1 MKSIQAI
8 IVILIPIITTIT
20 TTDARISS
28 SRNPTRRL
36 QRRLIDTITFD
47 DPTHHGKLLDY
58 CLRFGSEC
66 GKPAAD
72 AYCAQRGY
80 DEAISFPKRRA
91 YDRETLSLE
100 QLSTCS
106 PAHNVCDTF
115 DYVTCLV
122 TEQTYKSPME
132 HGRSLDSCFKFE
144 SECGASAADAFCED
158 RGYARA
164 KEYALIVATEGETM
178 TIGNHAVCDPRW
190 HGCNTFTYITCVTS
204 VVGSN

>member
-1 MKSIQAI
+1 MKSIQA

-91 YDRETLSLE
+91 YDRETL
-100 QLSTCS
+100 
-106 PAHNVCDTF
+106 
-115 DYVTCLV
+115 
-122 TEQTYKSPME
+122 
-132 HGRSLDSCFKFE
+132 
-144 SECGASAADAFCED
+144 
-158 RGYARA
+158 
-164 KEYALIVATEGETM
+164 
-178 TIGNHAVCDPRW
+178 
-190 HGCNTFTYITCVTS
+190 
-204 VVGSN
+204 